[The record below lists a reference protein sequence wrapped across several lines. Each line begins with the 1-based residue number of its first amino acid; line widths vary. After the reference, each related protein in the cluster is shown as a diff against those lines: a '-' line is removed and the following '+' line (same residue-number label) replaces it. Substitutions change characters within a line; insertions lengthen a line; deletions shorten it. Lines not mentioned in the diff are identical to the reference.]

1 MQIKKGKCLCHPN
14 TSFYIENKL
23 QTKCVNCSLLKKCK
37 GEVFACQE
45 FYPPP
50 PVFSVPVNSPSQ

>member
-50 PVFSVPVNSPSQ
+50 PPFLAYR